1 MPKEKEFELPPDI
14 PSWVMTFSD
23 VITLLMTF
31 FILLLTFAS
40 NTPEKF
46 EQVQISMFS
55 GGGATGVVGKKETGM
70 EKDTVLMRE
79 RSRAGR
85 MTTRGSEMPPLEA
98 DAAISSMSKGIAGL
112 EEAEKRKL
120 STQHAFTVPLSLFV
134 DSQGEVTSIG
144 KQHLHMVARHMRKKP
159 IKLSCFVGNEA
170 DLSRAQ
176 VLSQRL
182 FEDEHIAPGQL
193 ALGMDNKY
201 ANRGSYVTLILTKSI
216 RKTLDGS

>member
-1 MPKEKEFELPPDI
+1 MPKQKEFEMPPDI

-40 NTPEKF
+40 STPEKF
-46 EQVQISMFS
+46 EQVKVSMFA
-55 GGGATGVVGKKETGM
+55 GGGATGIVGTKDTGM
-70 EKDTVLMRE
+70 ERDSVLMRE
-79 RSRAGR
+79 RSKAGR
-85 MTTRGSEMPPLEA
+85 LTTRGSEMPPLEA
-98 DAAISSMSKGIAGL
+98 DAAISSLGKGIAGL
-112 EEAEKRKL
+112 EDAEKRKL

-134 DSQGEVTSIG
+134 DSEGKVTSIG

-159 IKLSCFVGNEA
+159 IKLSCFVGNET
-170 DLSRAQ
+170 DLVRAQ
-176 VLSQRL
+176 ALSQSL
-182 FEDEHIAPGQL
+182 FEEERIAPGQL

-216 RKTLDGS
+216 RKSLDGS